1 MIHHGENLPTKHVK
15 QNQKLADDLDEKCLA
30 EMLFYMEQMRR
41 LIRKYDKVVKKYYV
55 QYLSGY
61 DVIEFKE
68 SIKVKLKRSFSN
80 SGVFNQ
86 IEQIKF

>member
-1 MIHHGENLPTKHVK
+1 MIHHGENLPTKNTK

-55 QYLSGY
+55 QYLCGY
-61 DVIEFKE
+61 DVIAFKD
-68 SIKVKLKRSFSN
+68 SIQVYFSIF
-80 SGVFNQ
+80 SEVFFNH
-86 IEQIKF
+86 I

>member
-15 QNQKLADDLDEKCLA
+15 QNQKLSDDLDEKCLA

-41 LIRKYDKVVKKYYV
+41 LVRKYDKVVKKYYV

-68 SIKVKLKRSFSN
+68 SIKVKFKCMLCN
-80 SGVFNQ
+80 SVF
-86 IEQIKF
+86 

>member
-1 MIHHGENLPTKHVK
+1 MINHGENLPTKNTK

-68 SIKVKLKRSFSN
+68 SIQVYFSILQKIPF
-80 SGVFNQ
+80 SS
-86 IEQIKF
+86 ILYL